1 MIFVRDLRFG
11 LRELLRDRGFALTS
25 VFSIALGI
33 LAATAMFS
41 VIHGVI
47 IEPFPYKDVDNLVSI
62 AVRNPEQRGWRTM
75 YSPGEYAEMARRA
88 TIFEGIAAS
97 TISDVLWLQNG
108 EPVRMRGNH
117 ISHNGFDV
125 MGVPALIGRVVTGAE
140 EEPET
145 KAVLGYKFW
154 VSRFGGNLGVLGQK
168 LTLNGR
174 PRTIVGVMGPRF
186 SFRGADVYLPLVYR
200 AGVKPGDNEGVQSM
214 MLTARRRAGVG
225 DAEAQTD
232 LDPIVRDLAQK
243 APGTFPAKWKIELIP
258 FKNTFESGLTQT
270 LWILFGAV
278 GLLLLIACAN
288 VSNLLLARA
297 VGRQR
302 EMAMRAALGASRGR
316 ILRQLLTESLL
327 LGAVGAVLGIAG
339 SFGALQGV
347 LAVMP
352 QDVFPAESE
361 IVLNGPVLL
370 FSVLVTLVATI
381 LFGLAPAWHA
391 SGGALANPLKEAAR
405 GSGGSRGARWTRGV
419 LVTIELSLAIVL
431 LSVAGLFL
439 KTLMAIYNAP
449 MTVEVRDRLIMVVPL
464 QEQKRTSAEARAAFV
479 TRMLDAIRATLGVVA
494 ASINTGLH
502 PLGAWDFPVEIPGS
516 TNADKRPVD
525 FHQVD
530 EGYLKTTG
538 IKLRRGRFI
547 EAADVSARRN
557 VVVVNEEFEKRYFP
571 EQDALGKQVKMWRL
585 KMAPFNVA
593 NDVFEIVGVAQDALF
608 GMVNGAPNPE
618 MYVPHSIIGLANVL
632 TIHTSGGDPMRAA
645 QPVRRAIY
653 SLDGTQFVDVTK
665 PLTTLIDDYAYAQGR
680 FQLWLMGAFAVVGLA
695 LAVIGVYG
703 LLAHVVAQ
711 QRREFGVRMALGA
724 TFGGIL
730 RLVLTRGA
738 RLILAGLFVGVVV
751 SITLLRQFGAK
762 LGVADPLDPSALIS
776 ACCVLGVAA
785 LAACLFPALR
795 AAKVAPAEAL
805 RAE

>member
-1 MIFVRDLRFG
+1 LIQDLRFG
-11 LRELLRDRGFALTS
+11 LRELMRDRGFALTS
-25 VFSIALGI
+25 VLSIALGI

-47 IEPFPYKDVDNLVSI
+47 IEPFPYKDIDNLVSI
-62 AVRNPEQRGWRTM
+62 AVRNPEQRGWRTS
-75 YSPGEYAEMARRA
+75 YSPGEYAELARRA

-97 TISDVLWLQNG
+97 TISDVLWMQNG
-108 EPVRMRGNH
+108 EPVRLRGNH

-125 MGVPALIGRVVTGAE
+125 MGVPAIIGRVVTGGE
-140 EEPET
+140 EDPET

-154 VSRFGGNLGVLGQK
+154 VSRFGGDLGVLGK
-168 LTLNGR
+168 TLTLNGR
-174 PRTIVGVMGPRF
+174 ARTIVGVMGPRF
-186 SFRGADVYLPLVYR
+186 SFRGADVYLPMVYR
-200 AGVKPGDNEGVQSM
+200 AAVKPDDNEGVRSM
-214 MLTARRRAGVG
+214 VLTARRRAGVG
-225 DAEAQTD
+225 NAQAQAD
-232 LDPIVRDLAQK
+232 LDPIIRDLAQK
-243 APGTFPAKWKIELIP
+243 APGTFPLQWKIELHT
-258 FKNTFESGLTQT
+258 FKETFESNLNET
-270 LWILFGAV
+270 LWILFAAV

-297 VGRQR
+297 AGRQR

-316 ILRQLLTESLL
+316 IVRQLLTESLL
-327 LGAVGAVLGIAG
+327 LGAIGAVLGIAG
-339 SFGALQGV
+339 SYGALQGI

-352 QDVFPAESE
+352 KDVIPDESE

-370 FSVLVTLVATI
+370 FSVLVTLVSTV

-391 SGGALANPLKEAAR
+391 SGGALANPLKEASRSR
-405 GSGGSRGARWTRGV
+405 GSRWMRSA
-419 LVTIELSLAIVL
+419 LVTVELSLAIVL

-439 KTLMAIYNAP
+439 KTLVAIYNAP
-449 MTVEVRDRLIMVVPL
+449 MAVDVRDRLIMVVPL

-479 TRMLDAIRATLGVVA
+479 TRMLESIRATPGVVA

-516 TNADKRPVD
+516 ANVDKRPVD

-530 EGYLKTTG
+530 ERYLQTTG

-547 EAADVSARRN
+547 EAADVGARRN
-557 VVVVNEEFEKRYFP
+557 VVVVNEEFVKRYFAGQ
-571 EQDALGKQVKMWRL
+571 EALGKQVKASRL

-593 NDVFEIVGVAQDALF
+593 NDVFEIVGVAQNALF
-608 GMVNGAPNPE
+608 DMVNGAPNPE
-618 MYVPHSIIGLANVL
+618 MYVPHSITGLANVL
-632 TIHTSGGDPMRAA
+632 TIHTAGDDPMRAA

-653 SLDGTQFVDVTK
+653 ALDGTQFVDVTK
-665 PLTTLIDDYAYAQGR
+665 PLTTLIDDYAYAHGR
-680 FQLWLMGAFAVVGLA
+680 FRLWLMGAFAAVGLA

-724 TFGGIL
+724 TFGTIL
-730 RLVLTRGA
+730 RLVFARGA
-738 RLILAGLFVGVVV
+738 RLILAGLVVGVVV
-751 SITLLRQFGAK
+751 SVLLLRQFGAK
-762 LGVADPLDPSALIS
+762 LGVANPLDAQALAA
-776 ACCVLGVAA
+776 ACGVLALAA

-795 AAKVAPAEAL
+795 AARVAPAEAL